1 MTGTSLW
8 TNYYR
13 AFRYEDMAAWNVV
26 SFYTA
31 VYSHLPDF
39 ACNASPRWVL
49 SLPITTADPYVLHQ
63 KNTPDSTYITNQRHD
78 SPAFDT
84 VKRIKKSNLISQV
97 ALFA

>member
-39 ACNASPRWVL
+39 TNYKQRVIPFRSFICIAIGFIAYWGMAFP
-49 SLPITTADPYVLHQ
+49 PA
-63 KNTPDSTYITNQRHD
+63 TYYSVVHW
-78 SPAFDT
+78 
-84 VKRIKKSNLISQV
+84 LW
-97 ALFA
+97 